1 MTLVTIENKVI
12 CQEFGHNY
20 VMLPKHKADVSKLN
34 SVYECSIGN
43 KGCVATYFMANKT
56 SRSYDI
62 TVFLVE

>member
-20 VMLPKHKADVSKLN
+20 FMLPKHKADVSKLN

-43 KGCVATYFMANKT
+43 KGCVATYFMANKN
-56 SRSYDI
+56 
-62 TVFLVE
+62 